1 MTEEQQHD
9 IDVARPRD
17 RIDIFLDGA
26 AEPLLSTT
34 PPLSFELDTSLMED
48 GPHTMRIEAYD
59 APRGEGQSHDRF
71 QRPQRPRDRR
81 RGHSAARCPRWKDPG
96 HRERLRGNHGG
107 RLGTVSGRDT
117 GAGADV
123 GLGAAD
129 RSGRVRHFLR
139 RAAVVADRRV
149 RAYPNIRNVRRT
161 RRVRPKRRAPPQC
174 LQLVPWTRRQA
185 RRGRVR
191 ACRRRSWRLRTPREA
206 QHSTPS
212 IAPPATRTLDEASP
226 ACSRR

>member
-9 IDVARPRD
+9 IDVGRPRD

-48 GPHTMRIEAYD
+48 GPHAMRIEAYD
-59 APRGEGQSHDRF
+59 DPRGEGHPHDRF
-71 QRPQRPRDRR
+71 QRPQRPRDCR
-81 RGHSAARCPRWKDPG
+81 RGHPAARCPRWKDPG
-96 HRERLRGNHGG
+96 HRERLWGNHGG
-107 RLGTVSGRDT
+107 QLGTVSGRDT

-149 RAYPNIRNVRRT
+149 RAYPDIRNVRRL
-161 RRVRPKRRAPPQC
+161 PES
-174 LQLVPWTRRQA
+174 
-185 RRGRVR
+185 GRSGG
-191 ACRRRSWRLRTPREA
+191 RRRSARTCCRGRAGKHHAAGFDRAVGDLWRLWTPRVA

-212 IAPPATRTLDEASP
+212 IAPPATRTLDKASL